1 LRGGYA
7 PYDIVITGKLDH
19 RKPVEG
25 DHGIVYEP
33 KQP

>member
-7 PYDIVITGKLDH
+7 PYDIVITGRIDH
-19 RKPVEG
+19 RAPVDG

-33 KQP
+33 RR